1 MPNDQDTW
9 ATGFII
15 TTDAGNSYSFGKTT
29 EALVGNEQLPTYAVR
44 GNIAGMK
51 FDNLERMQYFAF
63 MFDLEQESN
72 SNE

>member
-15 TTDAGNSYSFGKTT
+15 TTDAGNSYSFGIRKDNRSTSRK
-29 EALVGNEQLPTYAVR
+29 VGNEQLPTYAVR

-51 FDNLERMQYFAF
+51 FDNLERM
-63 MFDLEQESN
+63 
-72 SNE
+72 

>member
-29 EALVGNEQLPTYAVR
+29 EALVGNEKLPTYSVR

-51 FDNLERMQYFAF
+51 FDNLERM
-63 MFDLEQESN
+63 
-72 SNE
+72 